1 MKKKINTR
9 MIGIAVL
16 AIIITMVGITSIFY
30 GLFTDQVKRD
40 LSVSAKLLK
49 DTHYFESVNEDTE
62 QIDLSTDMDELRV
75 TWIASDGTVLYD
87 NDTDA
92 LSLENHLDRP
102 EIKDAFL
109 NGEGESVRRSDT
121 MNRNTFYYAV
131 SVSYTHLTLPTK
143 A

>member
-49 DTHYFESVNEDTE
+49 DTHYFDGRMVQAHYQLLNTLGMNKESMKEFLKDT
-62 QIDLSTDMDELRV
+62 IDYINLL
-75 TWIASDGTVLYD
+75 
-87 NDTDA
+87 
-92 LSLENHLDRP
+92 
-102 EIKDAFL
+102 K
-109 NGEGESVRRSDT
+109 
-121 MNRNTFYYAV
+121 
-131 SVSYTHLTLPTK
+131 TK
-143 A
+143 NKFISN